1 MSTTPPKSRSKRDKQ
16 PRRLVLD
23 DIDDEDDN
31 TKVDD
36 IRTPLQATNV
46 GSPPPSSTISG
57 GASRFNVNNPR
68 TAKEIESTR
77 PIYRQHERPSET
89 KEILKLREKA
99 TKPLSNSFSL
109 LTVENSEDQLAN
121 TYDVTVR
128 IGEFKKQLRIYDM
141 VEVFQILVPDP
152 IDGSQLKDVTFD
164 LFTCY
169 DSVTESQI
177 RASNNYWNTYGMSYD
192 LQNLDWTNSLMDAS
206 MEEDLRNKVNE
217 RIMLIPEREHGGPLT
232 FFLALNEII
241 SSTGDAVQ
249 SLVDKVTTM
258 KIKDFPGEKIPT
270 AVSQLQSAIQRLTF
284 LKKLPMDLE
293 RKLLTTFQ
301 STSVDE
307 FNNIFNLLDLQ
318 EKLGQAYPTVD
329 KILEIAGSAYR
340 ALVDQGKWNVSATG
354 SSFNADKSGNNG
366 CHECGSDTHQV
377 RDCPVRKEKR
387 NGTTTKV
394 ADTHWLKTPDPN
406 GLETMTKYNATWY
419 WCKLC
424 HRWTKSHKTSE
435 HRDDFRTGN
444 VGGGDGGGGGASRFN
459 KNTKINNS
467 NNNDIGNANQAST
480 VDETNEEEDDHRVTF
495 ERMTLDGLRK

>member
-1 MSTTPPKSRSKRDKQ
+1 MNTTPPKSRSKRDKQ

-23 DIDDEDDN
+23 DVDDEDDN

-36 IRTPLQATNV
+36 IRTPLRATNV

-89 KEILKLREKA
+89 EEILKLREKA

-121 TYDVTVR
+121 TYGVTVR

-206 MEEDLRNKVNE
+206 MDEDLRNKVNE
-217 RIMLIPEREHGGPLT
+217 RLVLIPEREHVGPLT

-241 SSTGDAVQ
+241 SSTGDAV
-249 SLVDKVTTM
+249 
-258 KIKDFPGEKIPT
+258 
-270 AVSQLQSAIQRLTF
+270 
-284 LKKLPMDLE
+284 
-293 RKLLTTFQ
+293 
-301 STSVDE
+301 
-307 FNNIFNLLDLQ
+307 
-318 EKLGQAYPTVD
+318 
-329 KILEIAGSAYR
+329 
-340 ALVDQGKWNVSATG
+340 
-354 SSFNADKSGNNG
+354 
-366 CHECGSDTHQV
+366 
-377 RDCPVRKEKR
+377 
-387 NGTTTKV
+387 
-394 ADTHWLKTPDPN
+394 
-406 GLETMTKYNATWY
+406 
-419 WCKLC
+419 
-424 HRWTKSHKTSE
+424 
-435 HRDDFRTGN
+435 
-444 VGGGDGGGGGASRFN
+444 
-459 KNTKINNS
+459 
-467 NNNDIGNANQAST
+467 
-480 VDETNEEEDDHRVTF
+480 
-495 ERMTLDGLRK
+495 

>member
-46 GSPPPSSTISG
+46 GSPPPSSAISG

-121 TYDVTVR
+121 TYGVTVR

-141 VEVFQILVPDP
+141 VEIFQILVPDP

-206 MEEDLRNKVNE
+206 MEEDLRKKVN
-217 RIMLIPEREHGGPLT
+217 IKLMIIPERVH
-232 FFLALNEII
+232 
-241 SSTGDAVQ
+241 
-249 SLVDKVTTM
+249 
-258 KIKDFPGEKIPT
+258 
-270 AVSQLQSAIQRLTF
+270 
-284 LKKLPMDLE
+284 
-293 RKLLTTFQ
+293 
-301 STSVDE
+301 
-307 FNNIFNLLDLQ
+307 
-318 EKLGQAYPTVD
+318 
-329 KILEIAGSAYR
+329 
-340 ALVDQGKWNVSATG
+340 
-354 SSFNADKSGNNG
+354 
-366 CHECGSDTHQV
+366 
-377 RDCPVRKEKR
+377 
-387 NGTTTKV
+387 
-394 ADTHWLKTPDPN
+394 
-406 GLETMTKYNATWY
+406 
-419 WCKLC
+419 
-424 HRWTKSHKTSE
+424 
-435 HRDDFRTGN
+435 
-444 VGGGDGGGGGASRFN
+444 
-459 KNTKINNS
+459 
-467 NNNDIGNANQAST
+467 
-480 VDETNEEEDDHRVTF
+480 
-495 ERMTLDGLRK
+495 